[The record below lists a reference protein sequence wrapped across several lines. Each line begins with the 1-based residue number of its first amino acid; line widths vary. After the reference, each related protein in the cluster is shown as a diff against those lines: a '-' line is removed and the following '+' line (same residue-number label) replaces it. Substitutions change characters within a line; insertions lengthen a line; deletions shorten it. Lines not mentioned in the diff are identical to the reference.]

1 MIWAVVV
8 TRCRPV
14 DLRRCLAALAAQSR
28 PPDRIL
34 VVDNADSAEG
44 SARVPRNV
52 ELLSLGG
59 NSGSAGGQRAGWER
73 AFGGGASAVWAMD
86 DDCEPSPRAL
96 EVIVDQAIRHPQAVL
111 TCLVQDRE
119 TRLMGPLVRTLPGIP
134 CRPRA
139 TDVIHSRDAV
149 APGDIRDG
157 VFWNWGHFFLGT
169 FVPLSVFRSV
179 GPVDQRYFIRGE
191 DYEYLLRCLRSA
203 PVGVVM
209 DSLMNHP
216 MSHSRGKFDEKS
228 LYELR
233 NHVSI
238 DRQYFP
244 SLRTS
249 ALGMA
254 ACCLRDVIHHPESP
268 AKICQA
274 YWAGLR
280 NRF

>member
-134 CRPRA
+134 CRCDPFAGRRGTGGYPGWSILELGAFLFRNVRA
-139 TDVIHSRDAV
+139 AI
-149 APGDIRDG
+149 G
-157 VFWNWGHFFLGT
+157 
-169 FVPLSVFRSV
+169 LS
-179 GPVDQRYFIRGE
+179 IRG
-191 DYEYLLRCLRSA
+191 
-203 PVGVVM
+203 PG
-209 DSLMNHP
+209 
-216 MSHSRGKFDEKS
+216 
-228 LYELR
+228 
-233 NHVSI
+233 
-238 DRQYFP
+238 
-244 SLRTS
+244 
-249 ALGMA
+249 
-254 ACCLRDVIHHPESP
+254 
-268 AKICQA
+268 
-274 YWAGLR
+274 
-280 NRF
+280 